1 MGGGARDP
9 PQKSRHRANR
19 GMQAPKSPRRL
30 CRVPA
35 VLGSPAM
42 HLRTFLSISLAVA
55 ISACKAASADT
66 AAPDTAPA
74 PAPTQ
79 ETQPA
84 VTAADFAAVL
94 AMPHRTA
101 ENKARDASRHPA
113 ETLAFFG
120 VAPDSKVV
128 ELWPGGGWYTEILA
142 PYLEND
148 GELTV
153 TIFDPAGP
161 EAYYG
166 TGQAKKMIERLAKD
180 APIFG
185 TVKTAVVPQKVEFG
199 PDGKVAKTTLE
210 PFELA
215 PAGTIDVV
223 LTFRNSHGW
232 YRNGGL
238 PIVYG
243 AAFRALRPGGIF
255 GVEQHRA
262 AEGADPA
269 KTAES
274 GYISEATVIEAAKAA
289 GFELLEKS
297 EINANPADTKDH
309 PDGVWSLPPSLS
321 GKEKDKEKFM
331 AIGES
336 DRMTLKF
343 VKPAT

>member
-1 MGGGARDP
+1 M
-9 PQKSRHRANR
+9 ST
-19 GMQAPKSPRRL
+19 RL
-30 CRVPA
+30 
-35 VLGSPAM
+35 
-42 HLRTFLSISLAVA
+42 LSISLVA
-55 ISACKAASADT
+55 LFACKASSADT
-66 AAPDTAPA
+66 AMPDG
-74 PAPTQ
+74 PTQ
-79 ETQPA
+79 PQPA
-84 VTAADFAAVL
+84 AVDPVKPEDFAAVL

-101 ENKARDASRHPA
+101 ENKSRDASRHPA

-120 VAPDSKVV
+120 VRPDSKVV
-128 ELWPGGGWYTEILA
+128 ELWPGGGWYTEILG
-142 PYLEND
+142 PYLKND

-166 TGQAKKMIERLAKD
+166 TGQAKKMLARLEADKE
-180 APIFG
+180 ILG
-185 TVKTAVVPQKVEFG
+185 NVKTAQVAQKVEMG

-210 PFELA
+210 PFDLA
-215 PAGTIDVV
+215 PEGTVDVV

-243 AAFRALRPGGIF
+243 AAFRALKPGGIF

-262 AEGADPA
+262 ADGADPA
-269 KTAES
+269 TTAEK
-274 GYISEATVIEAAKAA
+274 GYISEQTVIDAAKAA
-289 GFELLEKS
+289 GFELLERS
-297 EINANPADTKDH
+297 EINANPKDTKDH

-321 GKEKDKEKFM
+321 GGDKDKAKFE

-343 VKPAT
+343 VKPPK